1 MTEAVLVNLWGHL
14 WQSTIFAL
22 AAGLMTVAF
31 RANCAQVR
39 SWLWLSASLKFLVP
53 FALLLNLGSY
63 LETWIPAARQ
73 VAIPLASY
81 PLTSYTIEHFSAP
94 FFPESMPST
103 APVPDTIHWILL
115 VILPV
120 WLTGFATV
128 ASIRFRGWL
137 RVRSAVRASTATGLS
152 DTVQIRTSP
161 HLLEP
166 GVVGIVRPVILLPE
180 RITEHL
186 VPSELETVLAHEL
199 CHIGRRDNLFAA
211 IHMIV
216 EAVLWF
222 HPLVWWIG
230 AHLVEERE
238 RACDEEV
245 LSRGGHPEVYANA
258 ILNVCKLY
266 VQSPLACA
274 SGVSGA
280 SISRRIEA
288 IMLNRRLQ
296 RLNRAKK
303 FLLAGAGTAT
313 LAGPVAIG
321 LLIGI
326 GTSPVIRAQST
337 RQKFEVASIRTC
349 GANTVV
355 PLREGGGLGDIGPSP
370 NRVTRSCVTVM
381 SLLQT
386 AYIIFADGQ
395 NRTLSSVQMPPIE
408 KAPAWMSSDLYTIEA
423 TAEGAPGQ
431 PAMLGPIMQSLLEDR
446 FRLKLH
452 RETRSGPAF
461 ELTVVKGGSRL
472 KDSNG
477 TCSVDV
483 PPAAVPRDATGHPVP
498 GFSSGRVSPPSQP
511 DEPCRLRLNL
521 RSGPNQLFLSSAT
534 PIDQF
539 CSYLSHVTGQTIIDR
554 TDLRGKFDIRLEYLS
569 ERTNPGPA
577 AVEQSDGSAEIQPA
591 ASLFTALEQQLG
603 LKLVPVKGTR
613 QVIVIDHVEKP
624 SGN

>member
-222 HPLVWWIG
+222 HPLVW
-230 AHLVEERE
+230 
-238 RACDEEV
+238 
-245 LSRGGHPEVYANA
+245 
-258 ILNVCKLY
+258 
-266 VQSPLACA
+266 
-274 SGVSGA
+274 
-280 SISRRIEA
+280 
-288 IMLNRRLQ
+288 
-296 RLNRAKK
+296 KK
-303 FLLAGAGTAT
+303 
-313 LAGPVAIG
+313 
-321 LLIGI
+321 
-326 GTSPVIRAQST
+326 
-337 RQKFEVASIRTC
+337 C
-349 GANTVV
+349 
-355 PLREGGGLGDIGPSP
+355 
-370 NRVTRSCVTVM
+370 
-381 SLLQT
+381 
-386 AYIIFADGQ
+386 
-395 NRTLSSVQMPPIE
+395 
-408 KAPAWMSSDLYTIEA
+408 
-423 TAEGAPGQ
+423 
-431 PAMLGPIMQSLLEDR
+431 
-446 FRLKLH
+446 
-452 RETRSGPAF
+452 
-461 ELTVVKGGSRL
+461 
-472 KDSNG
+472 
-477 TCSVDV
+477 
-483 PPAAVPRDATGHPVP
+483 
-498 GFSSGRVSPPSQP
+498 
-511 DEPCRLRLNL
+511 
-521 RSGPNQLFLSSAT
+521 
-534 PIDQF
+534 
-539 CSYLSHVTGQTIIDR
+539 
-554 TDLRGKFDIRLEYLS
+554 
-569 ERTNPGPA
+569 
-577 AVEQSDGSAEIQPA
+577 
-591 ASLFTALEQQLG
+591 
-603 LKLVPVKGTR
+603 
-613 QVIVIDHVEKP
+613 
-624 SGN
+624 